1 MKTPDRDSIH
11 LTSSNALPLFRSINA
26 IAVLTRYFS
35 KQGIDTAA
43 LLKGSGIRTDDLVD
57 PDMLVTPAQEL
68 QVMRNLVKLVPEP
81 GLGLTIGRQYHAGV
95 YVKLGAALIN
105 SNTLLDAVRILFQ
118 FNELMM
124 TYFHFDLKVKGD
136 LGYVTL
142 RELVDLQDIRLF
154 VCEREFVAIL
164 RMVTDLSG
172 APVTPNEIRIAYP
185 KPPYAARYQ
194 EIFHCPIV
202 FNAEN
207 HLLVFDK
214 NYLFTPLPMANPL
227 ACKTYEN
234 ECRQLIQRMKKQGT
248 IAKRL
253 KQEILF
259 HKEGLPSFDQLARRM
274 NIAPWTL
281 KRRLSAEGTSYKD
294 LASHVL
300 KSKAMHLLQTTDL
313 SMEQIAAELGY
324 HDLAN
329 FYRAFKK
336 WTGRTPGS
344 YRRRPANRKRTRI

>member
-105 SNTLLDAVRILFQ
+105 SNTLLDAIRILFQ

-124 TYFHFDLKVKGD
+124 TYFHFDLQVKGD
-136 LGYVTL
+136 SGYVTMH
-142 RELVDLQDIRLF
+142 ELVDLQDIRLF
-154 VCEREFVAIL
+154 VCEREFVAIH
-164 RMVTDLSG
+164 RMVSDLIG
-172 APVTPNEIRIAYP
+172 TPLTPNEIRIAYP
-185 KPPYAARYQ
+185 KPPYAARYH
-194 EIFHCPIV
+194 EIIQCPIV
-202 FNAEN
+202 FGAE
-207 HLLVFDK
+207 HHVIIFDK
-214 NYLFTPLPMANPL
+214 KYLFTPLPMANPL
-227 ACKTYEN
+227 ASKTYED
-234 ECRQLIQRMKKQGT
+234 ECRQLSQRMKQQGT
-248 IAKRL
+248 TAKRL

-259 HKEGLPSFDQLARRM
+259 HRDGLPNFYQLARRM

-281 KRRLSAEGTSYKD
+281 KRRLSAEGTSYKQ
-294 LASHVL
+294 LASDIL
-300 KSKAMHLLQTTDL
+300 KNKAIHLLQTTDL
-313 SMEQIAAELGY
+313 SLEQIATELGY
-324 HDLAN
+324 GDLAN
-329 FYRAFKK
+329 FYRAFRK

-344 YRRRPANRKRTRI
+344 YREKIAMNRP